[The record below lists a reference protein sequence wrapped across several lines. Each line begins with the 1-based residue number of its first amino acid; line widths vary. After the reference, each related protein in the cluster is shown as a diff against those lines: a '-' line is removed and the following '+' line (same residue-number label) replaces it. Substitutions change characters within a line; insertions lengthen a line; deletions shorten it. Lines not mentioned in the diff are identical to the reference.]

1 MSAFRRGLSASATLL
16 GMSLLTSS
24 PVAAQSSNERPASV
38 VVVMSTSRNYNGTYR
53 LKEIARV
60 CGELPKE
67 LNFAGVPLFHV
78 QLYPDSGSGE
88 VTDVTFD
95 STALVGGV
103 TTTGKFRLSV
113 NVQSPSI
120 GKPPAYVL
128 DTAQPKMKGTA
139 TLTTPSK
146 GTLQLKVDGV
156 NDRGETV
163 DLTLTCGPNQ
173 K

>member
-1 MSAFRRGLSASATLL
+1 MSDFRSCLCASATLL
-16 GMSLLTSS
+16 GVSLLTSS
-24 PVAAQSSNERPASV
+24 PVAAQSANERPASV

-78 QLYPDSGSGE
+78 QLYPDSGNGE

-95 STALVGGV
+95 SPALVGGV
-103 TTTGKFRLSV
+103 TTTGQFRLSV
-113 NVQSPSI
+113 NVQSPTI

-128 DTAQPKMKGTA
+128 DTSRPKMKGTA

-156 NDRGETV
+156 NDRAETV